1 MAFDVLLVSAM
12 GDSKKATVLA
22 RRLRALKFRVRH
34 DAKRTHTTPSARDLS
49 DCNKATS
56 VLVLWSAKACDSDGA
71 DSDWVHAMAHLAR
84 SRPGALVQADLDETV
99 PDEPFDKDKRYDLAG
114 LTARATPEGFKALC
128 ETLGEKDGREG
139 LADWL
144 SLSSGDEEG
153 KAAWRAAHPNDPL
166 AQSGGGRKAAAAPA
180 PELAKPASKQRK
192 DAGERVTTAAAAS
205 AAATAQLVDAAA
217 GNRLELNPPKPEVD
231 FARPQTER
239 SSGLFML
246 VPTGLLL
253 VGMMVMAFMYRTS
266 PAQLSGGGGG
276 GGIVNIVESCPA
288 GQVPRS
294 LVHSS
299 LLPPE
304 DDVGG
309 DMSEVPDEASGN

>member
-1 MAFDVLLVSAM
+1 MAFDVLLVSAI
-12 GDSKKATVLA
+12 GDRNKATVLA
-22 RRLRALKFRVRH
+22 RRLRALKFRVRY
-34 DAKRTHTTPSARDLS
+34 DAKRTHTTPSARDLAE
-49 DCNKATS
+49 CNKTTS
-56 VLVLWSAKACDSDGA
+56 VLVLWSAKACNSDEA

-99 PDEPFDKDKRYDLAG
+99 PDEPFDKDQRFDLAG

-144 SLSSGDEEG
+144 ALAPSDEEA
-153 KAAWRAAHPNDPL
+153 KTTWIAAHPNDPL
-166 AQSGGGRKAAAAPA
+166 AQNGGRRQATAAPV
-180 PELAKPASKQRK
+180 PEPVKSAGEPTRE
-192 DAGERVTTAAAAS
+192 AGERVTTAAAAS
-205 AAATAQLVDAAA
+205 AAATAQLADAAA
-217 GNRLELNPPKPEVD
+217 GNRLELKPPKPEVD
-231 FARPQTER
+231 FARPQTSR
-239 SSGLFML
+239 ASGLFML

-276 GGIVNIVESCPA
+276 GIVNIVESCPA

-299 LLPPE
+299 LLPS
-304 DDVGG
+304 DDDTGA
-309 DMSEVPDEASGN
+309 DMSEAPDEASDN

>member
-12 GDSKKATVLA
+12 GDSNKATVLA

-34 DAKRTHTTPSARDLS
+34 DAKRAHTTPSARDLS
-49 DCNKATS
+49 DCNKAIS
-56 VLVLWSAKACDSDGA
+56 VLVLWSAKASDSGKA

-99 PDEPFDKDKRYDLAG
+99 PDEPFDKDKRYDLVG

-128 ETLGEKDGREG
+128 EALGEKDGREG

-153 KAAWRAAHPNDPL
+153 KAAWKAAHPNDPL
-166 AQSGGGRKAAAAPA
+166 AQNGGGRKAAAAPE
-180 PELAKPASKQRK
+180 PVKPASRPKK

-217 GNRLELNPPKPEVD
+217 GNRLELKPPKPEVD
-231 FARPQTER
+231 FASGQTER
-239 SSGLFML
+239 ANGLFML

-253 VGMMVMAFMYRTS
+253 VGMMVMAFMFRTS
-266 PAQLSGGGGG
+266 PAQLSGGGGS
-276 GGIVNIVESCPA
+276 GIVNIVESCPA

-299 LLPPE
+299 LLPSE
-304 DDVGG
+304 DDASA
-309 DMSEVPDEASGN
+309 DMSEAPDEASGN